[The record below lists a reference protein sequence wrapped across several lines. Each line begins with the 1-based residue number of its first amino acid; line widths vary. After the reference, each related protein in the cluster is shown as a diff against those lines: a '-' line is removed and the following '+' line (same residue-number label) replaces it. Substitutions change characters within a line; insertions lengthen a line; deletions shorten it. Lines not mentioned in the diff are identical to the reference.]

1 MFAGFNLK
9 IPEYYFGR
17 ANEHYYKAGEKCLAE
32 QKQRIREKLTDYI
45 LNEKTVD
52 NYILDKRDLLIKT
65 STKHA
70 LDGTAIQNDWFGQV
84 KADIFLSHA
93 HRDEKLVVSL
103 AGWYKEECNVQ
114 AFVDSHIWGYAND
127 LLKKIDNKYSRLQ
140 YNDEDTAAY
149 SYKKRNEST
158 SHVHIM
164 LNTALEQMID
174 KCECLFF
181 CKYAEFVIY

>member
-1 MFAGFNLK
+1 MN
-9 IPEYYFGR
+9 II
-17 ANEHYYKAGEKCLAE
+17 KAGEKCLAE

-103 AGWYKEECNVQ
+103 AGWFKEECNVQ